1 MPKPAKTDLSVSG
14 AADAQP
20 SPEMVRVW
28 DRVVRSFHWALVL
41 SFVTAWLTSH
51 SSEDIHH
58 WAGYAAAALVAMR
71 LLWGV
76 LGTPYARFSQ
86 FVRDPATVLHYLSA
100 MLSGREARYIGHN
113 PAGGAMVIV
122 LIAAMGSTALTGW
135 LMTTD
140 AYFGVSVGRNGAQ
153 PGCARP
159 AAARLPP
166 HRRRRAGKLSPSRK
180 PGPSHDHGAKT
191 QGRAGRYLLSICQC
205 TKPDSHPQ
213 RLRGRKSV
221 ASWFGKGAP
230 TLSSTIAGVVSR
242 GFIRLHGLFPNWID
256 SHLTGNKPGPH

>member
-1 MPKPAKTDLSVSG
+1 MQKPAKTDRGISG
-14 AADAQP
+14 AQP
-20 SPEMVRVW
+20 SPRMVRVW

-58 WAGYAAAALVAMR
+58 WAGYAAATLVAIR

-86 FVRDPATVLHYLSA
+86 FVRDPATVLRYLSA
-100 MLSGREARYIGHN
+100 ILNGREARYIGHN

-140 AYFGVSVGRNGAQ
+140 TYFGVEWVETLHSLAAHGLLLLVLFHVGGVALASVR
-153 PGCARP
+153 
-159 AAARLPP
+159 
-166 HRRRRAGKLSPSRK
+166 HRENLVHAMI
-180 PGPSHDHGAKT
+180 T
-191 QGRAGRYLLSICQC
+191 
-205 TKPDSHPQ
+205 
-213 RLRGRKSV
+213 GRKRE
-221 ASWFGKGAP
+221 AGP
-230 TLSSTIAGVVSR
+230 TDIA
-242 GFIRLHGLFPNWID
+242 
-256 SHLTGNKPGPH
+256 